1 MDSTLACP
9 ICSLTD
15 IVVTAPGQ
23 VECVT
28 CGHEWASDDAG
39 DGGDERVV
47 HDANGNELRNGDT
60 VSLVKD
66 LKLKGTSSTIKVGTR
81 ISGIRI
87 VAGDHE
93 IDCKVEGRPIL
104 LKAQYLKKV

>member
-1 MDSTLACP
+1 MEPTEACP

-15 IVVTAPGQ
+15 ILVTAPGQ
-23 VECVT
+23 LECVT
-28 CGHEWASDDAG
+28 CGHEWASEEADA
-39 DGGDERVV
+39 GDERVV
-47 HDANGNELRNGDT
+47 HDANGNVLRNGDT

-93 IDCKVEGRPIL
+93 IDCKVDGRPIL

>member
-15 IVVTAPGQ
+15 IVELGDGR

-28 CGHEWASDDAG
+28 CGHEWEAEGAG
-39 DGGDERVV
+39 ADEVREVR
-47 HDANGNELRNGDT
+47 DANGNLLSNGDT
-60 VSLVKD
+60 VTLVKD
-66 LKLKGTSSTIKVGTR
+66 LKLKGTSSTVKVGTR
-81 ISGIRI
+81 ISNIRI

-93 IDCKVEGRPIL
+93 IDCKLEGRPIL

>member
-1 MDSTLACP
+1 MDTTLACP

-28 CGHEWASDDAG
+28 CGHEWAAEDTG

-47 HDANGNELRNGDT
+47 RDANGNELRNGDT